1 MLLHYALELRP
12 PHADPTAAPPPPL
25 ATRRRRLLGQKL
37 PQVVVL
43 LRRARGRRRAVALVM
58 VVARPLA
65 LLVGAL
71 PALLPPVGR
80 QGRRGDE
87 EVDAAALEL
96 GVGRDDDELLG
107 GAPDAGGGP
116 RGGERVVGVSG
127 EDGAGGDRAA
137 ELVDVAAEVDDAD
150 DVERSAGEDAGQA
163 APQAVAHA
171 GVVVVVVFNGGG
183 GARSL
188 VDWLLCWFS
197 GELDGSGT
205 GG

>member
-1 MLLHYALELRP
+1 MARP
-12 PHADPTAAPPPPL
+12 P
-25 ATRRRRLLGQKL
+25 LLGQQL
-37 PQVVVL
+37 HQVVVL
-43 LRRARGRRRAVALVM
+43 LRGARRGGGAALAIAVAVAALLLLPAGHHLVGDGRGARG
-58 VVARPLA
+58 
-65 LLVGAL
+65 
-71 PALLPPVGR
+71 
-80 QGRRGDE
+80 GDE

-171 GVVVVVVFNGGG
+171 GVVVVVVFNGGE

-188 VDWLLCWFS
+188 VDWLLFWFS
-197 GELDGSGT
+197 CELDGSGT